1 MPDYQLE
8 IKQVV
13 DYPRCR
19 IYREFVQT
27 LIADR
32 SIRTNGGSGLFYY
45 TVLCSYANFRT
56 SYRRL
61 DGITYTVY
69 PGEWV
74 CRVSELTACFRV
86 RFQHKALSILKA
98 LQDRQLITF
107 TQLGHGRLVKYSIKG
122 WRKHNTVLDYNC
134 PCQKESGF
142 FFMPIAVATELISY
156 GKASEM
162 DVVLDLWL
170 SAIYKDS
177 QVLGSEVGPAVYL
190 RNGTGNPLLN
200 YSDLAQRWGLSRS
213 TVGRLLKKLAD
224 LDYLTLMSFPGR
236 TGSVIYLNSYLSTMF
251 QVSDVMVDKDE
262 VAMSLNIKLHIPE
275 DADAAESIP
284 DDPKVCVSDQL
295 ISVSKSQVE
304 HIVRKVAQVLETQGI
319 SCFHCPKSIVKLY
332 PLSGDCT
339 EAVEGGSA
347 QTNILKIG
355 MVIQCGN
362 DHPIYSFE
370 LTMTPISTNF

>member
-74 CRVSELTACFRV
+74 CRVSELMACFRV

-177 QVLGSEVGPAVYL
+177 QVLGSEVGPVVYL

-262 VAMSLNIKLHIPE
+262 VAMSLNIKLQIP
-275 DADAAESIP
+275 ADTDVTESIP

-304 HIVRKVAQVLETQGI
+304 RIVQKVAQVLETQGV
-319 SCFHCPKSIVKLY
+319 SCFSCPKSSVKLY
-332 PLSGDCT
+332 PLSGDCM
-339 EAVEGGSA
+339 EAVKGNGGKS
-347 QTNILKIG
+347 NVLKIG
-355 MVIQCGN
+355 MAIQCGN
-362 DHPIYSFE
+362 DHPIYRFE

>member
-1 MPDYQLE
+1 MSDYQLE

-74 CRVSELTACFRV
+74 CRVSELAVCFRV
-86 RFQHKALSILKA
+86 RFQHKALSILKT

-107 TQLGHGRLVKYSIKG
+107 TQLGHGHLVKYSIKG

-170 SAIYKDS
+170 SAIYKDN
-177 QVLGSEVGPAVYL
+177 QVLGSEVGPVVYL

-275 DADAAESIP
+275 DADAAESIL

-304 HIVRKVAQVLETQGI
+304 HIVQKVAQVLETQGI
-319 SCFHCPKSIVKLY
+319 ACFNCPKSIVKLY

>member
-1 MPDYQLE
+1 
-8 IKQVV
+8 
-13 DYPRCR
+13 
-19 IYREFVQT
+19 
-27 LIADR
+27 
-32 SIRTNGGSGLFYY
+32 
-45 TVLCSYANFRT
+45 
-56 SYRRL
+56 
-61 DGITYTVY
+61 
-69 PGEWV
+69 
-74 CRVSELTACFRV
+74 
-86 RFQHKALSILKA
+86 
-98 LQDRQLITF
+98 
-107 TQLGHGRLVKYSIKG
+107 
-122 WRKHNTVLDYNC
+122 
-134 PCQKESGF
+134 
-142 FFMPIAVATELISY
+142 MPIAVATELISY

-170 SAIYKDS
+170 SAIYKDN
-177 QVLGSEVGPAVYL
+177 QVLGSEVGPVVYL

-262 VAMSLNIKLHIPE
+262 VAMSLNIKLQLP
-275 DADAAESIP
+275 DDMDTADNTP
-284 DDPKVCVSDQL
+284 DDPRVCVSDQL

-304 HIVRKVAQVLETQGI
+304 RIVQKVAQVLETQGI
-319 SCFHCPKSIVKLY
+319 SCFHCPKSTVKLY

-339 EAVEGGSA
+339 EAVEGSSI
-347 QTNILKIG
+347 QTSVLKIG

-362 DHPIYSFE
+362 DHPVYSFE

>member
-1 MPDYQLE
+1 MSDYQLE

-61 DGITYTVY
+61 DGITYTVC

-74 CRVSELTACFRV
+74 FRVSELAACFRV
-86 RFQHKALSILKA
+86 RFQHKALSILKV

-107 TQLGHGRLVKYSIKG
+107 TQLGHGHLVKYSIKG

-170 SAIYKDS
+170 SATYKDN
-177 QVLGSEVGPAVYL
+177 QVRGSEVGPVVYL

-224 LDYLTLMSFPGR
+224 LEYLTLMSFPGR

-262 VAMSLNIKLHIPE
+262 VAMSLNIKLQLP
-275 DADAAESIP
+275 DSTDTADNIP

-304 HIVRKVAQVLETQGI
+304 RIVQKVAQVLETQGI
-319 SCFHCPKSIVKLY
+319 SCFHCPKSTVKLY

-339 EAVEGGSA
+339 EAVKGDSG
-347 QTNILKIG
+347 QTSVLRIG
-355 MVIQCGN
+355 MAIQCGN
-362 DHPIYSFE
+362 NHPIYSFE

>member
-1 MPDYQLE
+1 MSDYQLE

-61 DGITYTVY
+61 DGITYTVC

-74 CRVSELTACFRV
+74 FRVSELAACFRV
-86 RFQHKALSILKA
+86 RFQHKALSILKV
-98 LQDRQLITF
+98 LRDRQLITF
-107 TQLGHGRLVKYSIKG
+107 TQLGHGHLVKYSIKG

-170 SAIYKDS
+170 SAIYKDN
-177 QVLGSEVGPAVYL
+177 QVRGSEVGPVVYL

-224 LDYLTLMSFPGR
+224 LEYLTLMSFPGR

-262 VAMSLNIKLHIPE
+262 VAMSLNIKLQLP
-275 DADAAESIP
+275 DSTDTADNIP

-304 HIVRKVAQVLETQGI
+304 RIVQKVAQVLETQGI
-319 SCFHCPKSIVKLY
+319 SCFRCPKSTVKLY

-339 EAVEGGSA
+339 EAVKGDSG
-347 QTNILKIG
+347 QTSVLRIG
-355 MVIQCGN
+355 MAIQCGN
-362 DHPIYSFE
+362 NHPIYSFE

>member
-1 MPDYQLE
+1 
-8 IKQVV
+8 
-13 DYPRCR
+13 
-19 IYREFVQT
+19 
-27 LIADR
+27 
-32 SIRTNGGSGLFYY
+32 
-45 TVLCSYANFRT
+45 
-56 SYRRL
+56 
-61 DGITYTVY
+61 
-69 PGEWV
+69 
-74 CRVSELTACFRV
+74 
-86 RFQHKALSILKA
+86 
-98 LQDRQLITF
+98 
-107 TQLGHGRLVKYSIKG
+107 
-122 WRKHNTVLDYNC
+122 
-134 PCQKESGF
+134 
-142 FFMPIAVATELISY
+142 
-156 GKASEM
+156 
-162 DVVLDLWL
+162 
-170 SAIYKDS
+170 
-177 QVLGSEVGPAVYL
+177 
-190 RNGTGNPLLN
+190 
-200 YSDLAQRWGLSRS
+200 
-213 TVGRLLKKLAD
+213 
-224 LDYLTLMSFPGR
+224 MSFPGR

-275 DADAAESIP
+275 DADAAESIL